1 MFLWCDMKVI
11 MDVESLSDISL
22 FSHSLQNC
30 VKNAIGQNLLKKSVG
45 SREAQLLW
53 SLWVDMMIF

>member
-1 MFLWCDMKVI
+1 
-11 MDVESLSDISL
+11 MDVESLSDVSL